1 MHTSNKVKSL
11 PAGHVCTKISG
22 KHGIGC
28 LETPLGVGVSAKVL
42 PCTKLPLLLT
52 ACLHFHRKAGWK
64 VATAGIF
71 SILQERSMGYEDKDV
86 LRKVTNKRK
95 STLYSRGVTTILENP
110 HSSYS
115 HELHSRE
122 SLSMS
127 QLAFPTSLTFWIRLS
142 GKKKLSKKVL
152 GCMEL
157 AGDLCTSSWPRA
169 PGHTENYR
177 GTDGSWWGL
186 QC

>member
-1 MHTSNKVKSL
+1 
-11 PAGHVCTKISG
+11 
-22 KHGIGC
+22 
-28 LETPLGVGVSAKVL
+28 
-42 PCTKLPLLLT
+42 
-52 ACLHFHRKAGWK
+52 
-64 VATAGIF
+64 
-71 SILQERSMGYEDKDV
+71 MGYEDKAV

-157 AGDLCTSSWPRA
+157 SGDLCTSS
-169 PGHTENYR
+169 
-177 GTDGSWWGL
+177 
-186 QC
+186 